1 MFKKSSVSYKV
12 LPEHKKVIRPVVPSI
27 KLVLK
32 NRSTMKVTP
41 DISNS
46 TTYNSKSNSYIA
58 PSRNT
63 HKNRAQTIKSK
74 EIIEISDSLCYEE
87 YKKSEILRSRKF
99 HNSKFPYWFIDSFN
113 DLEMSRSSR
122 QSNSFSLEIL
132 NRNNNIALQNWIKVT
147 LI

>member
-46 TTYNSKSNSYIA
+46 TTYNYMI
-58 PSRNT
+58 T
-63 HKNRAQTIKSK
+63 ITIKWQEDGSVM
-74 EIIEISDSLCYEE
+74 
-87 YKKSEILRSRKF
+87 IL
-99 HNSKFPYWFIDSFN
+99 D
-113 DLEMSRSSR
+113 
-122 QSNSFSLEIL
+122 
-132 NRNNNIALQNWIKVT
+132 
-147 LI
+147 